1 MKDEFESGSLFELSI
16 NIYWG
21 VKGINKEQVNY
32 WDPNDIGEAQL
43 DD

>member
-1 MKDEFESGSLFELSI
+1 MKV
-16 NIYWG
+16 NIFWG

-32 WDPNDIGEAQL
+32 WDPSDIGEAQL